1 MFWKYDFKTWS
12 SNQTQIHSNPNIINQ
27 NKTKWKQGR
36 VSVYKKFHGTISK
49 SLHHR
54 HHHQT
59 SKQSYVN
66 VKVEKFIPIYVTNEE
81 VVMVVYNMYNV
92 CVEIVSI
99 KLYIYCNTKYS
110 NTELYVWSRDLSEKI
125 TLKIL
130 KPFHVCE

>member
-36 VSVYKKFHGTISK
+36 VSVYKKFHGTIST
-49 SLHHR
+49 SLHHHH

-81 VVMVVYNMYNV
+81 VVMVVYVYNIMYNV

-99 KLYIYCNTKYS
+99 KLYIYCNLKS
-110 NTELYVWSRDLSEKI
+110 NTTELLSEVVI
-125 TLKIL
+125 CLKKL
-130 KPFHVCE
+130 H

>member
-36 VSVYKKFHGTISK
+36 VSVYKKFHGTIST
-49 SLHHR
+49 SLHHHHHHH

-81 VVMVVYNMYNV
+81 VVMVVYVYNIMYNV

-99 KLYIYCNTKYS
+99 KLYIYCNLKS
-110 NTELYVWSRDLSEKI
+110 NTTELLSEVVI
-125 TLKIL
+125 CLKKL
-130 KPFHVCE
+130 H

>member
-36 VSVYKKFHGTISK
+36 VSVYKKFHGTIST
-49 SLHHR
+49 SLHHHHHH

-81 VVMVVYNMYNV
+81 VVMVVYVYNIMYNV

-99 KLYIYCNTKYS
+99 KLYIYCNLKS
-110 NTELYVWSRDLSEKI
+110 NTTELLSEVVI
-125 TLKIL
+125 CLKKL
-130 KPFHVCE
+130 H

>member
-36 VSVYKKFHGTISK
+36 VSVYKKFHGTIST
-49 SLHHR
+49 SLHHHHH

-81 VVMVVYNMYNV
+81 VVMVVYVYNIMYNV

-99 KLYIYCNTKYS
+99 KLYIYCNLKS
-110 NTELYVWSRDLSEKI
+110 NTTELLSEVVI
-125 TLKIL
+125 CLKKL
-130 KPFHVCE
+130 H